1 MERLERYSESEKM
14 VVKNNRKIFYR
25 NGLYIINCLLE
36 KNGDE
41 ISFSD
46 LKKIFRSNLYLKD
59 LYYNISNVGDMRSM
73 YWDFYSF
80 SDRYIININ
89 GMINSDYDNNIN
101 IVKKGNRLF
110 LVKENY
116 SVMKDKGYNYIKD
129 SLGIFRFVRREK

>member
-1 MERLERYSESEKM
+1 MENYSESEKM
-14 VVKNNRKIFYR
+14 VVKNNRKIFYK

-36 KNGDE
+36 KKGDE

-110 LVKENY
+110 LVKEDF
-116 SVMKDKGYNYIKD
+116 SVLNKDYKMIRD
-129 SLGIFRFVRREK
+129 SLDIVRFVRREK

>member
-1 MERLERYSESEKM
+1 MSRYSSSEKM
-14 VVKNNRKIFYR
+14 VVKNNRKVFY
-25 NGLYIINCLLE
+25 NEGSYVINNILV
-36 KNGDE
+36 KKGDE

-110 LVKENY
+110 LVKEDF
-116 SVMKDKGYNYIKD
+116 SVLNKDYKMIRD
-129 SLGIFRFVRREK
+129 SLGIMRFVRREK